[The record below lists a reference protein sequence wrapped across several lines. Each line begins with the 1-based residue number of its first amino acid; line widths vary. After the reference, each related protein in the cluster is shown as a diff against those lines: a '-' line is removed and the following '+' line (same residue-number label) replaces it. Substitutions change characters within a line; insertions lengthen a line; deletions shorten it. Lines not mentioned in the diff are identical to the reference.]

1 MRRIE
6 WADNKRINCS
16 RNGRL
21 STEHYQ
27 ILKYSSY
34 EYKI

>member
-21 STEHYQ
+21 STEHYRPKKQ
-27 ILKYSSY
+27 NDY
-34 EYKI
+34 